1 MAWRSASSAVEVW
14 RAAAVVLGRPK
25 CILETK
31 RVDRRP
37 EKSAASSDLE
47 GGRGEREGKLG
58 FRLAEVAGEAAA
70 GSYMSKCKIIY
81 KNNFIIVFFKYF
93 ILPTKTL
100 VGNYLTKII

>member
-70 GSYMSKCKIIY
+70 GLAA
-81 KNNFIIVFFKYF
+81 FRGEGRG
-93 ILPTKTL
+93 LERETL
-100 VGNYLTKII
+100 WEGQW